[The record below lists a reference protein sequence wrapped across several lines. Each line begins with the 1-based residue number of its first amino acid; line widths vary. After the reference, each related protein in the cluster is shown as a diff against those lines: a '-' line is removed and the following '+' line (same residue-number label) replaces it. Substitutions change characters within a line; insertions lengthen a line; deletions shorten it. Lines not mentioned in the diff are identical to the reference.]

1 MNYIILK
8 YIRGYVER
16 TLLIIKP
23 DAVERKLI
31 GEIIQR
37 VERKGLEIKA
47 LKMENITLE
56 KAEKHYEIHRGKE
69 FYNSLI
75 EFITSGPVVLMV
87 LEGKDCISIVR
98 HMAGSTSPIE
108 AVPGT
113 IRGDFSM
120 DTLRNIV
127 HTSDSVESS
136 LREIKNFFKNID

>member
-1 MNYIILK
+1 M
-8 YIRGYVER
+8 ER

-37 VERKGLEIKA
+37 IERKGLEIKA

-56 KAEKHYEIHRGKE
+56 KAEKHYEVHKGKD
-69 FYNSLI
+69 FYNDLI

-87 LEGKDCISIVR
+87 VEGINCIQIVR
-98 HMAGSTSPIE
+98 HMAGSTSPLDAI
-108 AVPGT
+108 PGT
-113 IRGDFSM
+113 IRGDYSM

-127 HTSDSVESS
+127 HTSDSVDTSTK
-136 LREIKNFFKNID
+136 EIKNFFKNID

>member
-1 MNYIILK
+1 M
-8 YIRGYVER
+8 ER

-37 VERKGLEIKA
+37 IERKGLEIKA

-56 KAEKHYEIHRGKE
+56 KAEKHYEVHKGKD
-69 FYNSLI
+69 FYNDLI

-87 LEGKDCISIVR
+87 VEGVNCIQIVR
-98 HMAGSTSPIE
+98 HMAGSTSPLDAI
-108 AVPGT
+108 PGT
-113 IRGDFSM
+113 IRGDYSM

-127 HTSDSVESS
+127 HTSDSVETSTK
-136 LREIKNFFKNID
+136 EIKNFFKNID

>member
-1 MNYIILK
+1 MEK
-8 YIRGYVER
+8 

-37 VERKGLEIKA
+37 IERKGLEIKA

-56 KAEKHYEIHRGKE
+56 KAEKHYEVHKGKD
-69 FYNSLI
+69 FYNDLI

-87 LEGKDCISIVR
+87 VEGINCIQIVR
-98 HMAGSTSPIE
+98 HMAGSTSPLDAI
-108 AVPGT
+108 PGT
-113 IRGDFSM
+113 IRGDYSM

-127 HTSDSVESS
+127 HTSDSVETSTK
-136 LREIKNFFKNID
+136 EIKNFFKNID

>member
-1 MNYIILK
+1 M
-8 YIRGYVER
+8 ER

-47 LKMENITLE
+47 LKMESITLE
-56 KAEKHYEIHRGKE
+56 KAQKHYEVHKGKD
-69 FYNSLI
+69 FYNNLI

-87 LEGKDCISIVR
+87 LEGYNCISIVR
-98 HMAGSTSPIE
+98 GMAGSTSPMN

-113 IRGDFSM
+113 IRGDFSL
-120 DTLRNIV
+120 DTLKNIV
-127 HTSDSVESS
+127 HTSDCIESS
-136 LREIKNFFKNID
+136 EREIKNFFKNID

>member
-1 MNYIILK
+1 M
-8 YIRGYVER
+8 ER

-37 VERKGLEIKA
+37 IERKGLEIKA

-56 KAEKHYEIHRGKE
+56 KAEKHYEIHKGKE
-69 FYNSLI
+69 FYNGLI

-87 LEGKDCISIVR
+87 VEGISCIQIVR
-98 HMAGSTSPIE
+98 HMAGSTSPID

-113 IRGDFSM
+113 IRGDYSI

-127 HTSDSVESS
+127 HTSDSVETSS
-136 LREIKNFFKNID
+136 REIKNFFKNID

>member
-1 MNYIILK
+1 M
-8 YIRGYVER
+8 ER

-37 VERKGLEIKA
+37 IERKGLEIKA

-56 KAEKHYEIHRGKE
+56 KAEKHYEIHKRKD
-69 FYNSLI
+69 FYNDLI

-87 LEGKDCISIVR
+87 VEGINCIQIVR
-98 HMAGSTSPIE
+98 HMAGSTSLLDAI
-108 AVPGT
+108 PGT
-113 IRGDFSM
+113 IRGDYSM

-127 HTSDSVESS
+127 HTSDSVETSS
-136 LREIKNFFKNID
+136 KEIKNFFKNID

>member
-1 MNYIILK
+1 M
-8 YIRGYVER
+8 ER

-37 VERKGLEIKA
+37 IERKGLEIKA

-56 KAEKHYEIHRGKE
+56 KAEKHYETHKGKD
-69 FYNSLI
+69 FYDNLI

-87 LEGKDCISIVR
+87 VEGIKCIQIVR
-98 HMAGSTSPIE
+98 HMAGSTSPLDAI
-108 AVPGT
+108 PGT
-113 IRGDFSM
+113 IRGDYSM

-127 HTSDSVESS
+127 HTSDSVETSTK
-136 LREIKNFFKNID
+136 EIKNFFKNID

>member
-1 MNYIILK
+1 M
-8 YIRGYVER
+8 ER

-37 VERKGLEIKA
+37 IERKGLEIKA

-56 KAEKHYEIHRGKE
+56 KAEKHYEVHKGKD
-69 FYNSLI
+69 FYNDLI

-87 LEGKDCISIVR
+87 VEGINCIQIVR
-98 HMAGSTSPIE
+98 HMAGSTSPLDAI
-108 AVPGT
+108 PGT
-113 IRGDFSM
+113 IRGDYSM

-127 HTSDSVESS
+127 HTSDSVETSTK
-136 LREIKNFFKNID
+136 EIKNFFKNID

>member
-1 MNYIILK
+1 M
-8 YIRGYVER
+8 ER

-37 VERKGLEIKA
+37 IERKGLEIKA

-56 KAEKHYEIHRGKE
+56 KAEKHYEIHKGKE
-69 FYNSLI
+69 FYNGLI

-87 LEGKDCISIVR
+87 VEGINCIQIVR
-98 HMAGSTSPIE
+98 HMAGSTSPLDAI
-108 AVPGT
+108 PGT
-113 IRGDFSM
+113 IRGDYSM

-127 HTSDSVESS
+127 HTSDSVETSTK
-136 LREIKNFFKNID
+136 EIKNFFKNID

>member
-1 MNYIILK
+1 M
-8 YIRGYVER
+8 ER

-47 LKMENITLE
+47 LKMESITLE
-56 KAEKHYEIHRGKE
+56 KAQKHYEVHKGKD

-87 LEGKDCISIVR
+87 LEG
-98 HMAGSTSPIE
+98 
-108 AVPGT
+108 
-113 IRGDFSM
+113 
-120 DTLRNIV
+120 
-127 HTSDSVESS
+127 
-136 LREIKNFFKNID
+136 

>member
-1 MNYIILK
+1 M
-8 YIRGYVER
+8 ER

-37 VERKGLEIKA
+37 IERKGLEIKA

-56 KAEKHYEIHRGKE
+56 KAEKHYEIHKGKE
-69 FYNSLI
+69 FYNGLI

-87 LEGKDCISIVR
+87 VEGVNCIQIVR
-98 HMAGSTSPIE
+98 HMAGSTSPLDAI
-108 AVPGT
+108 PGT
-113 IRGDFSM
+113 IRGDYSM

-127 HTSDSVESS
+127 HTSDSVETSTK
-136 LREIKNFFKNID
+136 EIKNFFKNID

>member
-1 MNYIILK
+1 MEK
-8 YIRGYVER
+8 

-56 KAEKHYEIHRGKE
+56 KAEKHYEIHKEKE
-69 FYNSLI
+69 FYNGLI

-87 LEGKDCISIVR
+87 VEGVNCIRIVR
-98 HMAGSTSPIE
+98 HMAGSTSPID
-108 AVPGT
+108 AAPGT
-113 IRGDFSM
+113 IRGDYSM

-127 HTSDSVESS
+127 HTSDSVETSS
-136 LREIKNFFKNID
+136 REIKNFFKNID

>member
-1 MNYIILK
+1 M
-8 YIRGYVER
+8 ER

-47 LKMENITLE
+47 LKMENITVE
-56 KAEKHYEIHRGKE
+56 KAEKHYEIHKGKE
-69 FYNSLI
+69 FYNGLI
-75 EFITSGPVVLMV
+75 EFITSGPVVLIV
-87 LEGKDCISIVR
+87 LEGKDCISRVR
-98 HMAGSTSPIE
+98 HMAGSTSPVD

-127 HTSDSVESS
+127 HTSDSVETST
-136 LREIKNFFKNID
+136 REIKNFFKNID